1 LLHHWKFE
9 KNRANEDWK
18 SLKRKVGARGAIHKK
33 SAVYLNRKL
42 LPDQRVKKELGR
54 KEVFMSA
61 IEEFAVNQ
69 GKISLARVDLRN
81 GLLTFLEPTPATP
94 PGFLVCTPDAHDCH
108 NYVFNNLPIL
118 SFVEIAKNF
127 VGK

>member
-1 LLHHWKFE
+1 MDVPAAPLI
-9 KNRANEDWK
+9 
-18 SLKRKVGARGAIHKK
+18 G
-33 SAVYLNRKL
+33 YCLNISRL
-42 LPDQRVKKELGR
+42 TLD
-54 KEVFMSA
+54 
-61 IEEFAVNQ
+61 Q
-69 GKISLARVDLRN
+69 GKISLARVDLRK